1 MLQWSNYLLIS
12 LFPVSIYWSM
22 RRFGFDRIIFAKGA
36 LVSSLGTTNGFY
48 GFDFRSYIFAGW
60 GLYAQLWAMVLL
72 PLALAMSYRT
82 LREGR
87 GYLWAV
93 LLLSATLMSHLLYG
107 YMAFITLGIL
117 ALVHPD
123 QLSNPRSLAV
133 AVWTNWRR
141 LAILLLLVIAVA
153 SYFLVPFFLDRPY
166 LNNSVFHHIT
176 GHDSYGHSAVLRG
189 LVVGH
194 LYLISAGYQR

>member
-22 RRFGFDRIIFAKGA
+22 RRFGFDRINSAKGA
-36 LVSSLGTTNGFY
+36 LVSSLATTNGLY
-48 GFDFRSYIFAGW
+48 YFDFRSYIFAGW

-117 ALVHPD
+117 ALV
-123 QLSNPRSLAV
+123 QS
-133 AVWTNWRR
+133 
-141 LAILLLLVIAVA
+141 
-153 SYFLVPFFLDRPY
+153 
-166 LNNSVFHHIT
+166 
-176 GHDSYGHSAVLRG
+176 
-189 LVVGH
+189 
-194 LYLISAGYQR
+194 

>member
-1 MLQWSNYLLIS
+1 MLKWSNYLLIS

-22 RRFGFDRIIFAKGA
+22 RRFGFDRIISAKGA
-36 LVSSLGTTNGFY
+36 LVSSLATNGLY

-60 GLYAQLWAMVLL
+60 GLYAKLWAMVLL

-107 YMAFITLGIL
+107 YMAFTPPGY
-117 ALVHPD
+117 
-123 QLSNPRSLAV
+123 PRTCPS
-133 AVWTNWRR
+133 
-141 LAILLLLVIAVA
+141 
-153 SYFLVPFFLDRPY
+153 
-166 LNNSVFHHIT
+166 
-176 GHDSYGHSAVLRG
+176 
-189 LVVGH
+189 
-194 LYLISAGYQR
+194 